1 MVAAR
6 IRGGIVGRCWG
17 RLQGF
22 LVTGLTL
29 AGPTLAGPPASVV
42 EGMLV
47 TLEYT
52 LTLPDKSV
60 ADTNV
65 GKEPFSF
72 VQGSHLIVPGLEKA
86 LTGLKAGDKKRVV
99 VPVDQAYG
107 DYDAKKKLSVP
118 KGKVP
123 PDTKVGSVLQDKAGR
138 VLRVVEVTQDSVILD
153 ANHPLAGKELTF
165 DVKIIKVEQAPKE
178 EPKP

>member
-1 MVAAR
+1 MRRIGLKLLRAGVAGAGLLLAGWVAA
-6 IRGGIVGRCWG
+6 
-17 RLQGF
+17 
-22 LVTGLTL
+22 
-29 AGPTLAGPPASVV
+29 GPMMTIADGV
-42 EGMLV
+42 LV

-86 LTGLKAGDKKRVV
+86 LAGLKAGDRKRIV
-99 VPVDQAYG
+99 VPPDQAYG
-107 DYDAKKKLSVP
+107 TYDGAKRLTVP
-118 KGKVP
+118 RAKIP
-123 PDTKVGSVLQDKAGR
+123 ADATVGSVLQDKAGR
-138 VLRVVEVTQDSVILD
+138 PLRVTEMSKDSVILD

-165 DVKIIKVEQAPKE
+165 DVKILKVEEAPPE
-178 EPKP
+178 EKKP